1 MKLNNEEKVVLR
13 ILKNYSILYNANSI
27 SKVLGLTSMGSLKL
41 LKRLEKQKIITL
53 RKLSNIR
60 FYNFNFE
67 NQYAKDYASL
77 ILRKEADNCS
87 ASVKRWVNEIRKI
100 GIADIAIIF
109 GSILRKSK
117 NVQDIDVLFVVNKK
131 DFSRL
136 RKEVGKLNAISE
148 KKIHPVYQAKEDLL
162 KNFESKDE
170 VVLEIVKGVVVFGER
185 NFVELLEGAK

>member
-27 SKVLGLTSMGSLKL
+27 SKILGLTSMGSLKL
-41 LKRLEKQKIITL
+41 LKRLEEQGIVTL
-53 RKLSNIR
+53 RKVSNIR

-87 ASVKRWVNEIRKI
+87 AFVKRWVNEIRKI

-162 KNFESKDE
+162 NNFESKDE
-170 VVLEIVKGVVVFGER
+170 VVLEIVKGVVVFGEK
-185 NFVELLEGAK
+185 NFVELLEEAK